1 MKKINNEENLSLATA
16 EVEAVEVKQEK
27 TIEQIAEDIK
37 KEQGLKEVFITD
49 IADQK
54 VIWRKLKRSE
64 YKEIMTREYSE
75 NEDLAYFEKQD
86 FVASKVILYPEN
98 IEDKLAKKVDLTTVD
113 ALKYATEAGNIK
125 AVNVVLIGVMAKNTD
140 IAYEKWVETIKT
152 STPAKFLDSNLKAFE
167 LGYNLK

>member
-98 IEDKLAKKVDLTTVD
+98 VEELLEDFAGIADII
-113 ALKYATEAGNIK
+113 ATETMVKTGFG
-125 AVNVVLIGVMAKNTD
+125 LT
-140 IAYEKWVETIKT
+140 ETKT
-152 STPAKFLDSNLKAFE
+152 V
-167 LGYNLK
+167 

>member
-1 MKKINNEENLSLATA
+1 MKKINNEENLTLAST

-37 KEQGLKEVFITD
+37 KEHGLKEVFITD
-49 IADQK
+49 VADQK

-64 YKEIMTREYSE
+64 YKEVMTREYDE

-98 IEDKLAKKVDLTTVD
+98 VEELLEDFAGIADII
-113 ALKYATEAGNIK
+113 ATETMVKTGFGITETK
-125 AVNVVLIGVMAKNTD
+125 AV
-140 IAYEKWVETIKT
+140 
-152 STPAKFLDSNLKAFE
+152 
-167 LGYNLK
+167 

>member
-1 MKKINNEENLSLATA
+1 MKKINNEESLTLAST

-37 KEQGLKEVFITD
+37 KEHGLKEVFITD

-64 YKEIMTREYSE
+64 YKEVMTREYDE

-98 IEDKLAKKVDLTTVD
+98 VEELLEDFAGIADII
-113 ALKYATEAGNIK
+113 ATETMVKTGFGITETK
-125 AVNVVLIGVMAKNTD
+125 AV
-140 IAYEKWVETIKT
+140 
-152 STPAKFLDSNLKAFE
+152 
-167 LGYNLK
+167 

>member
-1 MKKINNEENLSLATA
+1 MKKINNEEYKNYES
-16 EVEAVEVKQEK
+16 VETVKVKQEK

-54 VIWRKLKRSE
+54 IIWRKLKRSE

-98 IEDKLAKKVDLTTVD
+98 IEELLEDFAGIADII
-113 ALKYATEAGNIK
+113 ATETMVKTGFGLTETK
-125 AVNVVLIGVMAKNTD
+125 AV
-140 IAYEKWVETIKT
+140 
-152 STPAKFLDSNLKAFE
+152 
-167 LGYNLK
+167 

>member
-1 MKKINNEENLSLATA
+1 MKKINNEENLTLAST

-37 KEQGLKEVFITD
+37 KEHGLKEVFITD

-54 VIWRKLKRSE
+54 IIWRKLKRSE
-64 YKEIMTREYSE
+64 YKEVMTREYDE

-98 IEDKLAKKVDLTTVD
+98 VEELLEDFAGIADII
-113 ALKYATEAGNIK
+113 ATETMVKTGFGITETK
-125 AVNVVLIGVMAKNTD
+125 AV
-140 IAYEKWVETIKT
+140 
-152 STPAKFLDSNLKAFE
+152 
-167 LGYNLK
+167 

>member
-98 IEDKLAKKVDLTTVD
+98 IEELLEDFAGIADII
-113 ALKYATEAGNIK
+113 ATETMVKTGFGLTETK
-125 AVNVVLIGVMAKNTD
+125 AV
-140 IAYEKWVETIKT
+140 
-152 STPAKFLDSNLKAFE
+152 
-167 LGYNLK
+167 

>member
-1 MKKINNEENLSLATA
+1 MKKINNEENLLLDTA
-16 EVEAVEVKQEK
+16 EIEAVEVKQEK

-98 IEDKLAKKVDLTTVD
+98 VEELLEDFAGIADII
-113 ALKYATEAGNIK
+113 ATETMVKTGFGLTETK
-125 AVNVVLIGVMAKNTD
+125 AV
-140 IAYEKWVETIKT
+140 
-152 STPAKFLDSNLKAFE
+152 
-167 LGYNLK
+167 

>member
-1 MKKINNEENLSLATA
+1 MKKINNEENLTLAST

-27 TIEQIAEDIK
+27 TIEQIAENIK
-37 KEQGLKEVFITD
+37 KEHGLKEVFITD

-64 YKEIMTREYSE
+64 YKEVMTREYDE

-98 IEDKLAKKVDLTTVD
+98 VEELLEDFAGIADII
-113 ALKYATEAGNIK
+113 ATETMVKTGFGITETK
-125 AVNVVLIGVMAKNTD
+125 AV
-140 IAYEKWVETIKT
+140 
-152 STPAKFLDSNLKAFE
+152 
-167 LGYNLK
+167 

>member
-1 MKKINNEENLSLATA
+1 MKKINNEENLTLAST
-16 EVEAVEVKQEK
+16 EVEAIEVKQEK

-37 KEQGLKEVFITD
+37 KEHGLKEVFITD

-64 YKEIMTREYSE
+64 YKEVMTREYDE

-98 IEDKLAKKVDLTTVD
+98 VEELLEDFAGIADII
-113 ALKYATEAGNIK
+113 ATETMVKTGFGITETK
-125 AVNVVLIGVMAKNTD
+125 AV
-140 IAYEKWVETIKT
+140 
-152 STPAKFLDSNLKAFE
+152 
-167 LGYNLK
+167 

>member
-16 EVEAVEVKQEK
+16 EVEAVEVKQKK

-98 IEDKLAKKVDLTTVD
+98 VEELLEDFAGIADII
-113 ALKYATEAGNIK
+113 ATETMVKTGFG
-125 AVNVVLIGVMAKNTD
+125 LT
-140 IAYEKWVETIKT
+140 ETKT
-152 STPAKFLDSNLKAFE
+152 V
-167 LGYNLK
+167 

>member
-1 MKKINNEENLSLATA
+1 MKKINNEENLTLAST
-16 EVEAVEVKQEK
+16 EEEADEVKQEK

-37 KEQGLKEVFITD
+37 KEHGLKEVFITD

-64 YKEIMTREYSE
+64 YKEVMTREYDE

-98 IEDKLAKKVDLTTVD
+98 VEELLEDFAGIADII
-113 ALKYATEAGNIK
+113 ATETMVKTGFGITETK
-125 AVNVVLIGVMAKNTD
+125 AV
-140 IAYEKWVETIKT
+140 
-152 STPAKFLDSNLKAFE
+152 
-167 LGYNLK
+167 

>member
-1 MKKINNEENLSLATA
+1 MKKINNEENLTLAST
-16 EVEAVEVKQEK
+16 EVEAIEVKQEK

-37 KEQGLKEVFITD
+37 KEHGLKEVFITD

-64 YKEIMTREYSE
+64 YKEVMTREYDE

-98 IEDKLAKKVDLTTVD
+98 VEELLEDFAGIADII
-113 ALKYATEAGNIK
+113 ATETMVKTGFGI
-125 AVNVVLIGVMAKNTD
+125 T
-140 IAYEKWVETIKT
+140 ETKIV
-152 STPAKFLDSNLKAFE
+152 
-167 LGYNLK
+167 

>member
-1 MKKINNEENLSLATA
+1 MKKINNEENLTLAST

-27 TIEQIAEDIK
+27 TIEQIAEDIN
-37 KEQGLKEVFITD
+37 KEHGLKEVFITD

-64 YKEIMTREYSE
+64 YKEVMTREYDE

-98 IEDKLAKKVDLTTVD
+98 VEELLEDFAGIADII
-113 ALKYATEAGNIK
+113 ATETMVKTGFGITETK
-125 AVNVVLIGVMAKNTD
+125 AV
-140 IAYEKWVETIKT
+140 
-152 STPAKFLDSNLKAFE
+152 
-167 LGYNLK
+167 

>member
-1 MKKINNEENLSLATA
+1 MKKINNEENLSLAAA

-64 YKEIMTREYSE
+64 YKEIMTRECSE

-98 IEDKLAKKVDLTTVD
+98 VEELLEDFAGIADII
-113 ALKYATEAGNIK
+113 ATETMVKTGFGLTETK
-125 AVNVVLIGVMAKNTD
+125 AV
-140 IAYEKWVETIKT
+140 
-152 STPAKFLDSNLKAFE
+152 
-167 LGYNLK
+167 

>member
-1 MKKINNEENLSLATA
+1 MKKINNEENLTLAST

-37 KEQGLKEVFITD
+37 KEHGLKEVFITD

-64 YKEIMTREYSE
+64 YKEVMTREYDE

-98 IEDKLAKKVDLTTVD
+98 IEELLEDFAGIADII
-113 ALKYATEAGNIK
+113 ATETMVKTGFGITETK
-125 AVNVVLIGVMAKNTD
+125 AV
-140 IAYEKWVETIKT
+140 
-152 STPAKFLDSNLKAFE
+152 
-167 LGYNLK
+167 

>member
-1 MKKINNEENLSLATA
+1 MKKINNEENLSLAAA

-98 IEDKLAKKVDLTTVD
+98 VEELLEDFAGIADII
-113 ALKYATEAGNIK
+113 ATETMVKTGFGLTETK
-125 AVNVVLIGVMAKNTD
+125 AV
-140 IAYEKWVETIKT
+140 
-152 STPAKFLDSNLKAFE
+152 
-167 LGYNLK
+167 

>member
-1 MKKINNEENLSLATA
+1 MKKINNKENLTLAST

-37 KEQGLKEVFITD
+37 KEDGLTEVFITD

-64 YKEIMTREYSE
+64 YKEVMTREYDE

-98 IEDKLAKKVDLTTVD
+98 VEELLEDFAGIADII
-113 ALKYATEAGNIK
+113 ATETMVKTGFGITETK
-125 AVNVVLIGVMAKNTD
+125 AV
-140 IAYEKWVETIKT
+140 
-152 STPAKFLDSNLKAFE
+152 
-167 LGYNLK
+167 

>member
-1 MKKINNEENLSLATA
+1 MKKINNEEYKNYES
-16 EVEAVEVKQEK
+16 VETVEVKQEK

-54 VIWRKLKRSE
+54 IIWRKLKRSE

-98 IEDKLAKKVDLTTVD
+98 VEELLEDFAGIADII
-113 ALKYATEAGNIK
+113 ATETMVKTGFGLTETK
-125 AVNVVLIGVMAKNTD
+125 AV
-140 IAYEKWVETIKT
+140 
-152 STPAKFLDSNLKAFE
+152 
-167 LGYNLK
+167 

>member
-1 MKKINNEENLSLATA
+1 MKKINNEENLTLAST

-37 KEQGLKEVFITD
+37 KEHGLKEVFITD

-64 YKEIMTREYSE
+64 YKEVMTREYDE

-98 IEDKLAKKVDLTTVD
+98 VEELLEDFAGIADII
-113 ALKYATEAGNIK
+113 ATETMVKTGFGITETK
-125 AVNVVLIGVMAKNTD
+125 AV
-140 IAYEKWVETIKT
+140 
-152 STPAKFLDSNLKAFE
+152 
-167 LGYNLK
+167 